1 MQSRPATCAQN
12 ECYKRGMNKLS
23 SVVVAI
29 ALAACGGGNK
39 PVAPVAA
46 PPAVP
51 VAAAA
56 PAGSIELGELKFYA
70 GDDLGMQIHANGHF
84 EVRVS
89 KADPGKPAETSWQD
103 VGSIAADGTISSS
116 DGAKHGQVKP
126 DGSFV
131 GPEGQVAPF
140 KLDGEA
146 LVVADKKITIDD
158 KGILQGG
165 NDMGKPMRIEGATT
179 PGLKRTALIVLALLM
194 GGPEDGHGGPDAPPA
209 H

>member
-1 MQSRPATCAQN
+1 
-12 ECYKRGMNKLS
+12 MNKLS

-39 PVAPVAA
+39 PVVSEPAPAGSAA
-46 PPAVP
+46 P

-56 PAGSIELGELKFYA
+56 TAGTIELGELKFYA

-89 KADPGKPAETSWQD
+89 KAEAGKPAETSWQD
-103 VGSIAADGTISSS
+103 VGSIGADGTISSS

-165 NDMGKPMRIEGATT
+165 NDMSKPMRIEGATT
-179 PGLKRTALIVLALLM
+179 PGLKRTALIVLALLR
-194 GGPEDGHGGPDAPPA
+194 GGPEDSHGAPDAPA

>member
-1 MQSRPATCAQN
+1 
-12 ECYKRGMNKLS
+12 MNKLS

-39 PVAPVAA
+39 PVAPA
-46 PPAVP
+46 PEPTVP

-56 PAGSIELGELKFYA
+56 PAAGALELGELKFFA
-70 GDDLGMQIHANGHF
+70 GDDLGMQMHANGHF
-84 EVRVS
+84 EVKVG
-89 KADPGKPAETSWQD
+89 KTEPGKPAETAWQD
-103 VGSIAADGTISSS
+103 VGSLGADGSISSS

-131 GPEGQVAPF
+131 GPDGQVAPF

-179 PGLKRTALIVLALLM
+179 PGLKRTALVLLALLM
-194 GGPEDGHGGPDAPPA
+194 SGPEEPHREPATATVPAPAP
-209 H
+209 

>member
-1 MQSRPATCAQN
+1 MKNGTS
-12 ECYKRGMNKLS
+12 L
-23 SVVVAI
+23 VVAI

-39 PVAPVAA
+39 PVAPVAP

-89 KADPGKPAETSWQD
+89 KAEAGKPAETTWQD
-103 VGSIAADGTISSS
+103 VGSIGADGTISSS

-131 GPEGQVAPF
+131 GPEG
-140 KLDGEA
+140 
-146 LVVADKKITIDD
+146 
-158 KGILQGG
+158 
-165 NDMGKPMRIEGATT
+165 
-179 PGLKRTALIVLALLM
+179 
-194 GGPEDGHGGPDAPPA
+194 
-209 H
+209 

>member
-1 MQSRPATCAQN
+1 MQSLPATCAQN

-39 PVAPVAA
+39 PVAPVAP

-89 KADPGKPAETSWQD
+89 HAEPGKPAETSWQD
-103 VGSIAADGTISSS
+103 VGSIGADGTISSS
-116 DGAKHGQVKP
+116 DGAKHGQIKP

-194 GGPEDGHGGPDAPPA
+194 GGPDDAKAAPDAPA

>member
-1 MQSRPATCAQN
+1 MKNGTS
-12 ECYKRGMNKLS
+12 L
-23 SVVVAI
+23 VVAI

-39 PVAPVAA
+39 PVAPVAP

-89 KADPGKPAETSWQD
+89 KAEAGKPAETTWQD
-103 VGSIAADGTISSS
+103 VGSIGADGTISSS

-146 LVVADKKITIDD
+146 LVVADRKITIDD

-194 GGPEDGHGGPDAPPA
+194 GGPDDSKAAPAPA
-209 H
+209 P